1 MQDKNGEHQMT
12 KQEKIEEY
20 IRKTATKHN
29 VSLEEARAYKM
40 TQNFIE
46 YMEKEGKDD
55 SNNYNRDDLL
65 DVDNIKCC

>member
-1 MQDKNGEHQMT
+1 MT

-55 SNNYNRDDLL
+55 SNNYNRDDLS